1 MALTL
6 DLTNLVSD
14 DELVSDKRRGGDRH
28 SEWADKL
35 GEVAQATIDGVI
47 PEGKFVKLAEF
58 AAASGA
64 RARIKVLE
72 DRELPCGEYGR
83 FEFKPITF
91 LGLKD
96 ENNEQRRQSS
106 LWVKFVVTNWP
117 EELDEAEYV
126 TEIEEPDEVE
136 DDEDEVA

>member
-6 DLTNLVSD
+6 DLTNLVD
-14 DELVSDKRRGGDRH
+14 DDQLVSDKRRGGDRH

-58 AAASGA
+58 GAASGA

-72 DRELPCGEYGR
+72 GRELPAAEYGR

-91 LGLKD
+91 LGPKD
-96 ENNEQRRQSS
+96 ANGEQRRQSS
-106 LWVKFVVTNWP
+106 LWVKFVVTNWS
-117 EELDEAEYV
+117 EDDV
-126 TEIEEPDEVE
+126 EPDEVDGDE
-136 DDEDEVA
+136 YDEYDEDEVA

>member
-6 DLTNLVSD
+6 DLTNLVD
-14 DELVSDKRRGGDRH
+14 DDQLVSDKRRGGDRH

-35 GEVAQATIDGVI
+35 GEVAQATLDGVI

-58 AAASGA
+58 GAASGA

-72 DRELPCGEYGR
+72 GRELPAAEYGR

-91 LGLKD
+91 LGPKD
-96 ENNEQRRQSS
+96 ANGEQRRQSS
-106 LWVKFVVTNWP
+106 LWVKFVVTNHP
-117 EELDEAEYV
+117 EDADADYEDADEEELDVDEY
-126 TEIEEPDEVE
+126 EN
-136 DDEDEVA
+136 EVA